1 MFNLLNSQH
10 LCKIKKEYYY
20 KKLLY
25 QSFQTVEDFGLIN
38 PDFYAGYAG
47 CLKIYTQCALIYQ
60 TLGFWDLQNRIMK
73 TLVATINA
81 DNRFTFYKYI
91 NRNGH
96 LVKKIEERE
105 LNLIKNY
112 QIYCVLCEVLDSLE
126 V

>member
-1 MFNLLNSQH
+1 M
-10 LCKIKKEYYY
+10 I
-20 KKLLY
+20 
-25 QSFQTVEDFGLIN
+25 I
-38 PDFYAGYAG
+38 
-47 CLKIYTQCALIYQ
+47 
-60 TLGFWDLQNRIMK
+60 
-73 TLVATINA
+73 
-81 DNRFTFYKYI
+81 YI